1 MDRLLRQDQLQCNVQ
16 INKMSDTKITIGN
29 NSYQQRRTDG
39 RQPLPVGVG
48 VEHFQAASGEGNLC
62 EAVLISLSWLMV
74 CVTLPFS
81 LCWCFQ
87 SVQEYQ
93 RAVVLRLGRLKGR
106 QALGPGMVFILPCTD
121 EYYLVNMRV
130 TTMDL
135 EQQEVLTS
143 DSVSVMVDAV
153 LYYKVVAP
161 CTAVCNVTNY
171 IHSVR
176 LLALTALRNV
186 LGQYTLA
193 GLLAKREDISGW
205 IKSNILEDTIKWGID
220 IESVEI
226 KDIRLPTDM
235 KRSMA
240 IEAEAQREAN
250 AKVIA
255 AQGEKKA
262 SAILTEAAK
271 TMQESPGA
279 IQLRYMQTLN
289 IIAAERNSTIIFP
302 IPLDFLSFFKR

>member
-1 MDRLLRQDQLQCNVQ
+1 
-16 INKMSDTKITIGN
+16 MSETNATYETNDTTYAASKTFIEN
-29 NSYQQRRTDG
+29 EYQQHHSKRA
-39 RQPLPVGVG
+39 PLPVGVG
-48 VEHFQAASGEGNLC
+48 VETFQAAQGEENLF
-62 EAVLISLSWLMV
+62 EAMIICMSWLMV

-81 LCWCFQ
+81 LCWCYQ

-93 RAVVLRLGRLKGR
+93 RAVVLRLGRLKGKK
-106 QALGPGMVFILPCTD
+106 ALGPGMVFILPCTD

-153 LYYKVVAP
+153 VYYKVVGP

-176 LLALTALRNV
+176 LLALTSLRNV
-186 LGQYTLA
+186 LGQYTLS
-193 GLLAKREDISGW
+193 GLLAKREEIAGW
-205 IKSNILEDTIKWGID
+205 IKTNILNDTMKWGID
-220 IESVEI
+220 IENVEI
-226 KDIRLPTDM
+226 KDIRLPQDM

-255 AQGEKKA
+255 AQGEQQA

-289 IIAAERNSTIIFP
+289 IIAAEKNSTIIFP
-302 IPLDFLSFFKR
+302 IPLDFLSFFSR